1 MSIEAI
7 KKEWFKVSS
16 HKLSDPNQV
25 EDYLS
30 SFNEISKPCLKH
42 IVNLQDDNVRD
53 TTPTNDII
61 HIPHMMLRLFRTCI
75 MYMYYYSVFILASFL

>member
-1 MSIEAI
+1 M
-7 KKEWFKVSS
+7 SS

-53 TTPTNDII
+53 NAYGYE
-61 HIPHMMLRLFRTCI
+61 HVMLRLFNIMESFCI
-75 MYMYYYSVFILASFL
+75 YTGIFFCRVIRPFTMLCPIVTLT

>member
-42 IVNLQDDNVRD
+42 IVNLQDDNVSD
-53 TTPTNDII
+53 NT
-61 HIPHMMLRLFRTCI
+61 
-75 MYMYYYSVFILASFL
+75 YG

>member
-1 MSIEAI
+1 MSVEVI

-53 TTPTNDII
+53 NTYEWDIS
-61 HIPHMMLRLFRTCI
+61 MWCLD
-75 MYMYYYSVFILASFL
+75 YSI